1 MKQLLIN
8 DIPTPIYMDDTNIYN
23 DVTVFE
29 QPTEKPKHS
38 SPFTAQW

>member
-8 DIPTPIYMDDTNIYN
+8 DRSIDTYMDDTNIYN

-29 QPTEKPKHS
+29 QPTETPKHS